1 MRAALILLLAAGCST
16 GHSAIYSD
24 GPGGGERMGF
34 ADGGRDSSTDG
45 AALNDQGRDT
55 LPPVSTITCNN
66 DCRDYVVSRL
76 VLPTPASAG
85 SVGIDHDGDGK
96 IDNALATILGTVAS
110 LTSSLDPQK
119 DLDEALY
126 RGKALILI
134 RVQAAD
140 FTSSA
145 QALAQIWRA
154 AEQTCCTSSDLA
166 LCKAEAMMGC
176 LDGSH
181 AFAPHA
187 TTPNTAVLGGPIS
200 AGAARFGPATVTL
213 SLTLSGV
220 GALDLALQN
229 VHLLGTPGAAGI
241 ADGVLAGAIPKSEV
255 DGKLLPALAA
265 MLNDLL
271 ADPTESPS
279 NKTLVLGLFDVDK
292 DGKISVSEIKSSYLV
307 TTLLGGDV
315 DFDKDGVK
323 ETSLGLSFEAVTAV
337 IQ

>member
-1 MRAALILLLAAGCST
+1 MRRAAVILLLAAGCST
-16 GHSAIYSD
+16 GHSVIYSD
-24 GPGGGERMGF
+24 GPGSGELMGF
-34 ADGGRDSSTDG
+34 ADGSDPATVGGTLDG
-45 AALNDQGRDT
+45 GARDT
-55 LPPVSTITCNN
+55 LPPVSTITCKS

-96 IDNALATILGTVAS
+96 IDNALATILGSVAS
-110 LTSSLDPQK
+110 LTSSLDPQQ

-140 FTSSA
+140 FSDTA

-166 LCKAEAMMGC
+166 LCKAEATASC

-181 AFAPHA
+181 AFAPHP
-187 TTPNTAVLGGPIS
+187 TTPNAAVLGGS
-200 AGAARFGPATVTL
+200 LSSGTAHFGPATVTL

-229 VHLLGTPGAAGI
+229 VHILGKPGAAGI
-241 ADGVLAGAIPKSEV
+241 TDGVLAGAIPKSEV

-271 ADPTESPS
+271 ADPTESQS
-279 NKTLVLGLFDVDK
+279 NKTLVLGLFDADK
-292 DGKISVSEIKSSYLV
+292 DGKISVSEIQSNYLV